1 MLVLMAGCGRGEA
14 QTPRLAPQLPVEA
27 LVTGAQLVCS
37 LGEIALVGQ
46 SYRSRV
52 TVVPNDAR
60 DSVVAPTK
68 TMETT

>member
-1 MLVLMAGCGRGEA
+1 MLVLMAGCGRGGSNA
-14 QTPRLAPQLPVEA
+14 PIAPRPPVEA
-27 LVTGAQLVCS
+27 LVTGAQLVRS